1 MKGWT
6 LAVLKFWSQWV
17 KIELKFVLFITVFT
31 EQEMEQNNR
40 LNSLMFSES
49 KYLHKFP
56 TPSLMKQLY
65 LPQGKLVLSTGQ
77 W

>member
-40 LNSLMFSES
+40 LDFLMFSES

-77 W
+77 

>member
-6 LAVLKFWSQWV
+6 LTVLKFWSQWV

-40 LNSLMFSES
+40 LNSIKSSES
-49 KYLHKFP
+49 KYFHKFP
-56 TPSLMKQLY
+56 
-65 LPQGKLVLSTGQ
+65 LPPL
-77 W
+77 

>member
-6 LAVLKFWSQWV
+6 LVVLKFWSQWV
-17 KIELKFVLFITVFT
+17 KIKLKFVLFITVFT

-40 LNSLMFSES
+40 FNSLMSSES

-56 TPSLMKQLY
+56 TLSLMKQLY

>member
-6 LAVLKFWSQWV
+6 LAVLKFWTQWV
-17 KIELKFVLFITVFT
+17 KIKLKFVLFITVFT

-40 LNSLMFSES
+40 FNSLMSSES

-77 W
+77 

>member
-31 EQEMEQNNR
+31 EQEMAQNNR
-40 LNSLMFSES
+40 LNLIKSSES
-49 KYLHKFP
+49 KYFHKFP
-56 TPSLMKQLY
+56 
-65 LPQGKLVLSTGQ
+65 LPPL
-77 W
+77 